1 MYIEFAHLKV
11 VVGAISLTLRTF
23 YCWKKD
29 KVTASEEP
37 WLCTKKSKPSRI
49 TSGTF
54 SHNLK
59 RTKEK
64 PWRSD
69 ESHKEAFK
77 CFSDDGN
84 LNKCNMSQIA
94 RDKGDTSTR
103 QNWGENKEKSAE
115 VFVLQKTKGLVKGWY
130 KAFTKCP
137 AASWP
142 SHSWWSASSPSPS
155 PSSSSPSLCARL
167 GHLVLTQREKPGQ

>member
-23 YCWKKD
+23 YCLKKD
-29 KVTASEEP
+29 KVTASEGP
-37 WLCTKKSKPSRI
+37 WLCTKKSKPSGI
-49 TSGTF
+49 TSGTC

-64 PWRSD
+64 PLCSD
-69 ESHKEAFK
+69 ESHKEALK

-94 RDKGDTSTR
+94 HNKGDT
-103 QNWGENKEKSAE
+103 
-115 VFVLQKTKGLVKGWY
+115 
-130 KAFTKCP
+130 FTQLK
-137 AASWP
+137 
-142 SHSWWSASSPSPS
+142 
-155 PSSSSPSLCARL
+155 
-167 GHLVLTQREKPGQ
+167 